1 MLPNK
6 VLLTDTQIV
15 CFYIFD
21 IVSFCFLFVD
31 VSTPIVSLLKD
42 DKSRFCCN
50 FFISLFLKHA
60 LLAPKRRLIDLQKVP
75 F

>member
-21 IVSFCFLFVD
+21 IVSFCFLFVG
-31 VSTPIVSLLKD
+31 VSTPIVILLKD

-50 FFISLFLKHA
+50 FS
-60 LLAPKRRLIDLQKVP
+60 
-75 F
+75 

>member
-15 CFYIFD
+15 CLYIFD

-31 VSTPIVSLLKD
+31 VSTPIVSLYKD
-42 DKSRFCCN
+42 NKSWFCCI
-50 FFISLFLKHA
+50 FSYSCF
-60 LLAPKRRLIDLQKVP
+60 
-75 F
+75 

>member
-6 VLLTDTQIV
+6 VLLADTQIM

-42 DKSRFCCN
+42 DKRQFCCI
-50 FFISLFLKHA
+50 FSYPCF
-60 LLAPKRRLIDLQKVP
+60 
-75 F
+75 

>member
-6 VLLTDTQIV
+6 VLLTNTQIV
-15 CFYIFD
+15 YFYIFD

-31 VSTPIVSLLKD
+31 VSTPIVILLKD

-50 FFISLFLKHA
+50 FSYPCSRKLRKECN
-60 LLAPKRRLIDLQKVP
+60 LLELSVG
-75 F
+75 

>member
-15 CFYIFD
+15 CLYIFD

-42 DKSRFCCN
+42 DKSQFCCN
-50 FFISLFLKHA
+50 FSYPCFFNMLFWLLKDA
-60 LLAPKRRLIDLQKVP
+60 
-75 F
+75 

>member
-6 VLLTDTQIV
+6 VLLTDTQIM

-31 VSTPIVSLLKD
+31 VSTPIVILLKN

-50 FFISLFLKHA
+50 FSHPCF
-60 LLAPKRRLIDLQKVP
+60 
-75 F
+75 

>member
-31 VSTPIVSLLKD
+31 VSTSIVILLKD
-42 DKSRFCCN
+42 DKSHFCCN
-50 FFISLFLKHA
+50 FSYPYFKNMLFWLLKDA
-60 LLAPKRRLIDLQKVP
+60 
-75 F
+75 

>member
-15 CFYIFD
+15 CFYILD

-31 VSTPIVSLLKD
+31 VSTPIVILLKN

-50 FFISLFLKHA
+50 FSHPCF
-60 LLAPKRRLIDLQKVP
+60 
-75 F
+75 

>member
-31 VSTPIVSLLKD
+31 VFTPIVILLKD

-50 FFISLFLKHA
+50 FSYPCF
-60 LLAPKRRLIDLQKVP
+60 
-75 F
+75 

>member
-50 FFISLFLKHA
+50 FSYPCF
-60 LLAPKRRLIDLQKVP
+60 
-75 F
+75 